1 MLEDLGKTVVSIYA
15 LDPRKSISPRGAVD
29 SDRRTNSTFA
39 TAERCRRQPAGGAVD
54 RGPLHNSRYA
64 VSHLVFSVSMTNV
77 FIYSNRMLRVFQS
90 VIVQGEPSVEAVL
103 LRSQCVRESEL
114 PTSRQWF
121 VYNPA
126 FARLTRLIKRV

>member
-1 MLEDLGKTVVSIYA
+1 
-15 LDPRKSISPRGAVD
+15 
-29 SDRRTNSTFA
+29 
-39 TAERCRRQPAGGAVD
+39 
-54 RGPLHNSRYA
+54 
-64 VSHLVFSVSMTNV
+64 MTNV

-90 VIVQGEPSVEAVL
+90 VIVQGEPSVKAVL

-114 PTSRQWF
+114 LTSRQWL